1 MRDLDNVVEKFEQ
14 RLAETHER
22 VVDKPH
28 LLKLKNAEIAEAQKL
43 SLEDFKFA
51 TNDEMFTAMGY

>member
-14 RLAETHER
+14 RLVETHER
-22 VVDKPH
+22 VVDKAH
-28 LLKLKNAEIAEAQKL
+28 LAKLVCVETAEAQKL
-43 SLEDFKFA
+43 GLMDFKFD